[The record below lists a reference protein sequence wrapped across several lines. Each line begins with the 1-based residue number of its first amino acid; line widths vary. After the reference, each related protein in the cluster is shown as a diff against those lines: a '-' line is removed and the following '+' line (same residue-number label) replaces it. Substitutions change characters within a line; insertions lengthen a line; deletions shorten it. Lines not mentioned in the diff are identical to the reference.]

1 MMPSPDDLA
10 NVTANAPP
18 GAEEAEDV
26 EDAEEDALTPEKTR
40 FVESMGRYFEQF
52 GLSRIGGRLLGLL
65 MIAEEPLSLDDM
77 ATTLSV
83 SRASISTNIRL
94 VTTTSMAELVTK
106 PGDRRDYYQ
115 FTHDAW
121 GHALRA
127 EMNSLPP
134 LRRLAA
140 RALAALG
147 PNDHQARE
155 QLEDLVDFCDFSI
168 EERVGMIARW
178 RERLRARGRL
188 AHDEYDGV

>member
-1 MMPSPDDLA
+1 MMPSPDELSIGA
-10 NVTANAPP
+10 VGGPPNAPP
-18 GAEEAEDV
+18 GAEELADEV
-26 EDAEEDALTPEKTR
+26 EEDALTPEKVR
-40 FVESMGRYFEQF
+40 FVESMGRYFGHF

-77 ATTLSV
+77 ATALSV

-94 VTTTSMAELVTK
+94 VTTTRMAELVTK

-121 GHALRA
+121 GQALHA

-134 LRRLAA
+134 LRRMAA
-140 RALAALG
+140 RALAALD
-147 PNDHQARE
+147 PDDHNARA

-168 EERVGMIARW
+168 EEHHNMITRW

-188 AHDEYDGV
+188 PHDEH

>member
-1 MMPSPDDLA
+1 MMPSPDELA
-10 NVTANAPP
+10 IVTANAPP
-18 GAEEAEDV
+18 DV
-26 EDAEEDALTPEKTR
+26 EETEEDAPTPEKVR
-40 FVESMGRYFEQF
+40 FVESMGRYLGQY

-94 VTTTSMAELVTK
+94 VTTTGMAELVTK

-134 LRRLAA
+134 LRRMAA

-178 RERLRARGRL
+178 RERLRARGRP

>member
-1 MMPSPDDLA
+1 MMPSPDELSIDA
-10 NVTANAPP
+10 ANAPP
-18 GAEEAEDV
+18 GTEET

-94 VTTTSMAELVTK
+94 VTTTRMAELVTK

-121 GHALRA
+121 GQALHA

-134 LRRLAA
+134 LRRMAA
-140 RALAALG
+140 RALAALDPG
-147 PNDHQARE
+147 DHNARA

-168 EERVGMIARW
+168 EEHHNMIARW

-188 AHDEYDGV
+188 PHDEHDGL

>member
-1 MMPSPDDLA
+1 
-10 NVTANAPP
+10 
-18 GAEEAEDV
+18 
-26 EDAEEDALTPEKTR
+26 
-40 FVESMGRYFEQF
+40 
-52 GLSRIGGRLLGLL
+52 
-65 MIAEEPLSLDDM
+65 
-77 ATTLSV
+77 
-83 SRASISTNIRL
+83 
-94 VTTTSMAELVTK
+94 MAELVTK

-127 EMNSLPP
+127 ELNSLPP
-134 LRRLAA
+134 LRRMAA

-178 RERLRARGRL
+178 RERLRARGRP

>member
-1 MMPSPDDLA
+1 MNVSDERPDELA
-10 NVTANAPP
+10 GLPAR
-18 GAEEAEDV
+18 EAEGLP
-26 EDAEEDALTPEKTR
+26 EEKTR
-40 FVESMGRYFEQF
+40 FVDGMGRYFEQF

-94 VTTTSMAELVTK
+94 VTTTNLAELVTK

-115 FTHDAW
+115 FTQDAW

-127 EMNSLPP
+127 EMDSLPT
-134 LRRLAA
+134 LRRLAT
-140 RALAALG
+140 RALAALD
-147 PNDHQARE
+147 PYDHNARA

-178 RERLRARGRL
+178 RERLRTRGRL
-188 AHDEYDGV
+188 PHDEHDGL

>member
-1 MMPSPDDLA
+1 
-10 NVTANAPP
+10 
-18 GAEEAEDV
+18 
-26 EDAEEDALTPEKTR
+26 
-40 FVESMGRYFEQF
+40 MGRYFGHF

-77 ATTLSV
+77 ATALSV

-94 VTTTSMAELVTK
+94 VTTTRMAELVTK

-121 GHALRA
+121 GQALHA

-134 LRRLAA
+134 LRRMAA
-140 RALAALG
+140 RALAALD
-147 PNDHQARE
+147 PDDHNARA

-168 EERVGMIARW
+168 EEHHNMIARW

-188 AHDEYDGV
+188 PHDEH

>member
-1 MMPSPDDLA
+1 MMPSPDELSIGA
-10 NVTANAPP
+10 VGGAANAPP
-18 GAEEAEDV
+18 DV
-26 EDAEEDALTPEKTR
+26 EETEEDALTPEKVR
-40 FVESMGRYFEQF
+40 FVESMGRYFGHF

-77 ATTLSV
+77 ATALSV

-94 VTTTSMAELVTK
+94 VTTTRMAELVTK

-134 LRRLAA
+134 LRRMAA

>member
-1 MMPSPDDLA
+1 
-10 NVTANAPP
+10 
-18 GAEEAEDV
+18 
-26 EDAEEDALTPEKTR
+26 DAAEDALAPEKGR
-40 FVESMGRYFEQF
+40 FVESMGRYFGHF

-77 ATTLSV
+77 AAALSA

-94 VTTTSMAELVTK
+94 VTTTRMAELVTK

-134 LRRLAA
+134 LRRMAA

>member
-1 MMPSPDDLA
+1 MMPSPDELSIGA
-10 NVTANAPP
+10 ANAPP
-18 GAEEAEDV
+18 GAEETEDV
-26 EDAEEDALTPEKTR
+26 EEDALTPEKTR

-94 VTTTSMAELVTK
+94 VTTTRMAELVTK

-134 LRRLAA
+134 LRRMAA

>member
-1 MMPSPDDLA
+1 MNDPDERPDELTDLPLR
-10 NVTANAPP
+10 TA
-18 GAEEAEDV
+18 GALSE
-26 EDAEEDALTPEKTR
+26 EKTR
-40 FVESMGRYFEQF
+40 FVEGMGRYFEQF

-94 VTTTSMAELVTK
+94 VTTTQLAELVTK

-115 FTHDAW
+115 FTQDAW

-127 EMNSLPP
+127 EMSSLPP
-134 LRRLAA
+134 LRRMAT
-140 RALAALG
+140 RALAALD
-147 PNDHQARE
+147 PADRNARA

-168 EERVGMIARW
+168 EERHGMIARW

-188 AHDEYDGV
+188 PHDEHEG